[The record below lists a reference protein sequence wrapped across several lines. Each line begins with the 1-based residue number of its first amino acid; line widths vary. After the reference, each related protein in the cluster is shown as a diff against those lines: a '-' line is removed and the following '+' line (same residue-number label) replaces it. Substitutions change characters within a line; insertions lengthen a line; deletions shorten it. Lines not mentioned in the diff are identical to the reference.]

1 MSDPTP
7 LVRRHFELRETAVT
21 ILAEENYITLA
32 ERAIFDTREVIERF
46 IREDPLFRDT
56 LEPYSERE
64 DAPPVIKR
72 MCEAARKAYVGPMAA
87 VAGAVAE
94 EALLAMIFAGASQ
107 AAVDNGG
114 DIALYLS
121 EPLDVGIFV
130 PNPRFAGLGLHCEP
144 SDEAFGICTSSSTV
158 GPSISFGIADAATV
172 ISKNVT
178 LADACATRLGNAVK
192 SDNEEVIKEALD
204 DVMGIDGIDG
214 AMVIVGEHIAFK
226 GSVPRLMRIGDS
238 ERAASRREFG

>member
-1 MSDPTP
+1 MSEPKP
-7 LVRRHFELRETAVT
+7 LVRRHFELKETAVT
-21 ILAEENYITLA
+21 ILAGERFVPIA
-32 ERAIFDTREVIERF
+32 ERAIFETREVIERF
-46 IREDPLFRDT
+46 IRTNPLFRDT
-56 LEPYSERE
+56 LEPYDEPE

-72 MCEAARKAYVGPMAA
+72 MCDAARKAEVGPMAA
-87 VAGAVAE
+87 VAGAIAE
-94 EALLAMIFAGASQ
+94 KALQTMIDAGARQ

-114 DIALYLS
+114 DIALFLS

-144 SDEAFGICTSSSTV
+144 TEEAFGICTSSRSV
-158 GPSISFGIADAATV
+158 GHSISFGIADAATI

-178 LADACATRLGNAVK
+178 LADACATRLGNAVTV
-192 SDNEEVIKEALD
+192 DDEMVIKEALD
-204 DVMGIDGIDG
+204 DVMGIKGVDG

-226 GSVPRLMRIGDS
+226 GSVPRLMRIGDT